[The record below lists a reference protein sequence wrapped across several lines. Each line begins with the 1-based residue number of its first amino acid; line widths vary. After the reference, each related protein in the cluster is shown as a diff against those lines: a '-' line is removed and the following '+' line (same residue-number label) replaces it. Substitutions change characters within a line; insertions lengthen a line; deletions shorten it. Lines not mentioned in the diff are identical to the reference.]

1 MVNCFVDVAPVRDV
15 TVTVTE
21 QRPTRA
27 AIIFVLDTLQSLDD
41 VVATVASTDISLPVV
56 NPAAAAAFVKVI
68 DAPRFTDGEPT
79 ILIGIVTVVAV
90 PFLGVIF
97 IFTMHLPG
105 ATPVTFEPD
114 VLHTDVNGL
123 DTEPNIFEVCEREIS
138 EALISL
144 DNDEVAPVLSE
155 AVFAIGTN
163 AGVGA
168 NVVDVGKNV
177 VDVGATVVD
186 VGAVGVPVT
195 AFEVGES
202 PSVFTALIVDVGATV
217 VDVVAV
223 GVPVTAFE
231 VGESPSPFT
240 ALIVT
245 E

>member
-1 MVNCFVDVAPVRDV
+1 MAVLVKPESDLCSTGYLTLMVNCFVDVAPERDV

-123 DTEPNIFEVCEREIS
+123 DTEPNMFEVCEREIS
-138 EALISL
+138 EALMSL
-144 DNDEVAPVLSE
+144 DNDEVVPVLSE

-163 AGVGA
+163 TGIGA
-168 NVVDVGKNV
+168 NV

-202 PSVFTALIVDVGATV
+202 PS
-217 VDVVAV
+217 
-223 GVPVTAFE
+223 
-231 VGESPSPFT
+231 PFT

>member
-1 MVNCFVDVAPVRDV
+1 MVNCFVEAAPERDV

-21 QRPTRA
+21 QRPNRA
-27 AIIFVLDTLQSLDD
+27 AMIFVLDTLQSLDD
-41 VVATVASTDISLPVV
+41 DVATFASTDNSLPVV

-97 IFTMHLPG
+97 ILTMHLPG

-123 DTEPNIFEVCEREIS
+123 DTEPNIFEVCEKEIS

-144 DNDEVAPVLSE
+144 DNEEVAPVLSE

-163 AGVGA
+163 T
-168 NVVDVGKNV
+168 
-177 VDVGATVVD
+177 DVGATVVD

-217 VDVVAV
+217 VDVGAV

>member
-1 MVNCFVDVAPVRDV
+1 M
-15 TVTVTE
+15 
-21 QRPTRA
+21 
-27 AIIFVLDTLQSLDD
+27 
-41 VVATVASTDISLPVV
+41 
-56 NPAAAAAFVKVI
+56 
-68 DAPRFTDGEPT
+68 
-79 ILIGIVTVVAV
+79 
-90 PFLGVIF
+90 
-97 IFTMHLPG
+97 
-105 ATPVTFEPD
+105 
-114 VLHTDVNGL
+114 
-123 DTEPNIFEVCEREIS
+123 
-138 EALISL
+138 SL

-202 PSVFTALIVDVGATV
+202 PS
-217 VDVVAV
+217 
-223 GVPVTAFE
+223 
-231 VGESPSPFT
+231 PFT

>member
-1 MVNCFVDVAPVRDV
+1 MVNCFVEAAPERDV

-21 QRPTRA
+21 QRPNRA
-27 AIIFVLDTLQSLDD
+27 AMIFVLDTLQSLDD
-41 VVATVASTDISLPVV
+41 DVATFASTDNSLPVV

-123 DTEPNIFEVCEREIS
+123 DTEPNIFEVCEKEIS

-144 DNDEVAPVLSE
+144 DNEEVAPVLSE

-163 AGVGA
+163 T
-168 NVVDVGKNV
+168 
-177 VDVGATVVD
+177 DVGATVVD

-217 VDVVAV
+217 VDVGAV